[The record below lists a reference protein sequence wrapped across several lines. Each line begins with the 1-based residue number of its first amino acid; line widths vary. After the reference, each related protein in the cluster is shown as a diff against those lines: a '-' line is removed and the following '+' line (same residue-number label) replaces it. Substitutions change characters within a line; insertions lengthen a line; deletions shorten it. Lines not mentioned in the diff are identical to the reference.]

1 MGECSLLKSKSV
13 PLSLEKRI
21 VYLSMKYRFLIKE
34 ILDIPVVVTEAV
46 IRLGT
51 PKL

>member
-21 VYLSMKYRFLIKE
+21 YLSMKYRFLIKE
-34 ILDIPVVVTEAV
+34 ILDFPVVVTEAV
-46 IRLGT
+46 VRLGT
-51 PKL
+51 PNL